1 MQLNRYRLAGAL
13 TALALAGTTSAC
25 FPFEDDTRTVTAY
38 FEDTAG
44 LFVGNEVGVL
54 GVAVGTITDIEP
66 QGEQV
71 KVIFD
76 VTDSDVKIPDN
87 VGAVVVARSVAT
99 DRYIELTPVFQE
111 GDGDLADNTTI
122 PIARTKTP
130 VEWDEILA
138 ALDRFTNGL
147 SGQDG
152 KAGALSNLLA
162 VGAKALD
169 GTGATVNQSLT
180 DVAKAA
186 SALSEHSGDLTGSID
201 HLATL
206 TEVLAANGKTIDE
219 FVDSVTDAT
228 ALLDGEKEEFGTALA
243 SLSSALNQL
252 AAFVRDNR
260 AALKTSVTGLTDVT
274 NNLLAHREQLGE
286 AVETLPVA
294 FDNLGRAVTHDG
306 FVNVRI
312 PLENLSPL
320 PDLTGAICAA
330 VPANLCNALSLSPTS
345 SLNHL
350 LMILGGGQ

>member
-1 MQLNRYRLAGAL
+1 VLNRYRLAGAL

-25 FPFEDDTRTVTAY
+25 FPFGSDTRTVTAY

-44 LFVGNEVGVL
+44 LFIGNEVGVL
-54 GVAVGTITDIEP
+54 GVAVGKITDIEP

-71 KVIFD
+71 KVVFD

-99 DRYIELTPVFQE
+99 DRYIELTPVFKE
-111 GDGDLADNTTI
+111 GDGEIADNASI

-169 GTGATVNQSLT
+169 GTGSTVNQGLT

-186 SALSEHSGDLTGSID
+186 SALAEHRGDLTGSID
-201 HLATL
+201 NLATL
-206 TEVLAANGKTIDE
+206 TEVLAANGKTIDQ
-219 FVDSVTDAT
+219 FMDSVTEAT
-228 ALLDGEKEEFGTALA
+228 ALLDDQKEEFGTAMT
-243 SLSSALNQL
+243 SLSSALNEL
-252 AAFVRDNR
+252 ATFVRDNR
-260 AALKTSVTGLTDVT
+260 EGLKTAVNGLIDVT
-274 NNLLAHREQLGE
+274 NKLLNHRQQLGE
-286 AVETLPVA
+286 AVQTLPVA
-294 FDNLGRAVTHDG
+294 FDNLGRTVTTDG
-306 FVNVRI
+306 YVNVRI
-312 PLENLSPL
+312 PLEDLGPL
-320 PDLTGAICAA
+320 PALTGAICAA
-330 VPANLCNALSLSPTS
+330 LPANLCNALSLNPQT

-350 LMILGGGQ
+350 LMILGGQR